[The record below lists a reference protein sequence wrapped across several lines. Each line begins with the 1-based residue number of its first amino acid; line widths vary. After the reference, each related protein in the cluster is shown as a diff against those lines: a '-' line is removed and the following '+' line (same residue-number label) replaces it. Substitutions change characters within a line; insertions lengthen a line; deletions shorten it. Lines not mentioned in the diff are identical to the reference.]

1 MPAANLK
8 PRDFFSQGDS
18 EKAKELADAFAQI
31 EANINTLRAWGA
43 TLAAKL
49 NADGGVTDTNYQAP
63 VL

>member
-18 EKAKELADAFAQI
+18 QKALELVEAFNQI
-31 EANINTLRAWGA
+31 EANLETIRAWGA
-43 TLAAKL
+43 ALATKL
-49 NADGGVTDTNYQAP
+49 NGDAGVSATDFVGP